1 MDHSVLDSDYRTQL
15 PINLY
20 SAEQTRALDRY
31 ATQTLGIAGLLLM
44 ERAGLSCFKQIEA
57 NWPNAERITIL
68 CGHGNNGGDGY
79 VIAALAKLAGMDVTV
94 LQLGSIE
101 KLRGDALL
109 CQQRANNLG
118 VPMCEILS
126 GDALASQQ
134 GRLESSDI
142 VVDALLGTGISGAPR
157 GLYAQAIQAI
167 NLSPAVV
174 LAVDTPSGLCVNTG
188 WVEGEAVKA
197 QLTLTFIACKQ
208 GLLTGV
214 AADHTGSLLFDDLRV
229 PQTLYLQEKPSSS
242 RLELENI
249 LSRLPARLPTAHKGS
264 CGHVLVIG
272 GAEGMGGA
280 AVMAAT
286 AAARVGAGLV
296 SIASPSQTIAL
307 QAVNQP
313 ELMCR
318 QAKDQAELEALIQR
332 ATVLVIGPGLGQSEW
347 SLLALNL
354 ALESGKPCVVD
365 ADALNLFSE
374 TSALKA
380 HSLCVLTPHPKE
392 ASRLLHCSTDAV
404 QKDRFKAVDAMAKSF
419 GATVVLKGPGTLISD
434 GGHVS
439 LLSAGG
445 PAMASGGMG
454 DVLSGV
460 VGGLMAQGCET
471 LYAAQLGASLHAS
484 AADKLAEDKGV
495 RGILATDLIPL
506 IQQLLQNPAVV
517 QPAGRE

>member
-1 MDHSVLDSDYRTQL
+1 MLDSDYRTQL

-20 SAEQTRALDRY
+20 NAEQSRALDRY
-31 ATQTLGIAGLLLM
+31 AIQTLGIAGLLLM

-57 NWPNAERITIL
+57 NWPEAERITIL

-79 VIAALAKLAGMDVTV
+79 VIAALAKLAGMDITV
-94 LQLGSIE
+94 LQLGPTN
-101 KLRGDALL
+101 KMTGDALL

-118 VPMCEILS
+118 VPICEILS
-126 GDALASQQ
+126 GEALVSQQ
-134 GRLESSDI
+134 SRLESCDI

-167 NLSPAVV
+167 NQSPAAV
-174 LAVDTPSGLCVNTG
+174 LAVDTPSGLCVDTG
-188 WVEGEAVKA
+188 WAEGEAVRA
-197 QLTLTFIACKQ
+197 LLTLTFIGCKQ
-208 GLLTGV
+208 GLLTGM
-214 AADHTGSLLFDDLRV
+214 APNYTGTLLFDDLGV
-229 PQTLYLQEKPSSS
+229 PQTLYRQEKPSSY
-242 RLELENI
+242 RLELTSL
-249 LSRLPARLPTAHKGS
+249 LSRLPARQPTAHKGS

-296 SIASPSQTIAL
+296 SIASPSATIAL
-307 QAVNQP
+307 QALNQP

-318 QAKDQAELEALIQR
+318 QAMDQTELEALIQR
-332 ATVLVIGPGLGQSEW
+332 ASVLVIGPGLGQSEW
-347 SLLALNL
+347 SLLALRL
-354 ALESGKPCVVD
+354 ALETGKPCVVD

-392 ASRLLHCSTDAV
+392 ASRLLLCSTDTV
-404 QKDRFKAVDAMAKSF
+404 QKDRFKAVASMANTLGS
-419 GATVVLKGPGTLISD
+419 TVVLKGPGTLISD
-434 GGHVS
+434 GGEIS
-439 LLSAGG
+439 LVSAGG
-445 PAMASGGMG
+445 PEMASGGMG

-460 VGGLMAQGCET
+460 IGGLMAQGCET
-471 LYAAQLGASLHAS
+471 LFAAQLGASLHAS
-484 AADKLAEDKGV
+484 AADKLAENKGV

-506 IQQLLQNPAVV
+506 IQQLLQNSTAV
-517 QPAGRE
+517 QAEGRE